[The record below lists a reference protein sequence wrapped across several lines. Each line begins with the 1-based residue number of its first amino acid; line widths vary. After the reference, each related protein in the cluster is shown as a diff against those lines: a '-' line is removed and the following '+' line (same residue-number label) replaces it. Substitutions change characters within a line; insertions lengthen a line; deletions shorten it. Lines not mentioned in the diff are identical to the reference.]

1 MSPAQAQA
9 LRVEMEVRRR
19 GLPMKLGLK
28 KTHAR
33 DGSPAQTHQVSQ
45 SRSLLIFSA
54 RPGQARD
61 GETWKT
67 AAHVLRK
74 KGLSRDPVPSSPFA
88 GLGAPITVGQ
98 PGVQVGG
105 PQCP

>member
-1 MSPAQAQA
+1 MPA
-9 LRVEMEVRRR
+9 L
-19 GLPMKLGLK
+19 LPSVGPP
-28 KTHAR
+28 R
-33 DGSPAQTHQVSQ
+33 
-45 SRSLLIFSA
+45 A

-98 PGVQVGG
+98 PGVQVGDRVHRKG
-105 PQCP
+105 FL

>member
-1 MSPAQAQA
+1 
-9 LRVEMEVRRR
+9 
-19 GLPMKLGLK
+19 MKLGLK

-33 DGSPAQTHQVSQ
+33 DRSPAQTRQLSQ
-45 SRSLLIFSA
+45 SRPLLIFSA
-54 RPGQARD
+54 GPGQARD

-67 AAHVLRK
+67 AARMLRK
-74 KGLSRDPVPSSPFA
+74 KGLRGGPVPSPPFA

-105 PQCP
+105 PQFP

>member
-1 MSPAQAQA
+1 
-9 LRVEMEVRRR
+9 
-19 GLPMKLGLK
+19 MKLGLK

-74 KGLSRDPVPSSPFA
+74 KGLSRDQWEWVERSRSNEKPLKCLKKGPSVCDYS
-88 GLGAPITVGQ
+88 LDREL
-98 PGVQVGG
+98 
-105 PQCP
+105 